1 VRARR
6 YVGTVS
12 SAFAVAAAGLA
23 ASRHLTHGWGATPI
37 EHAAP
42 LPGDELVAEP
52 AIVATRA
59 VTIAATPEQ
68 IWPWLVQIGQDRGGM
83 YSYDWLENLL
93 GLDIH
98 STDVIRDEWQDLA
111 VGDRITLMPA
121 GFAGA
126 AAGYSLPVV
135 RIDPPRSLVLRQAPP
150 EHPWDAVWS
159 FHLVP
164 LDDGRTRLI
173 SRSRSHRHHGLRG
186 AIDVALDAAMD
197 PVTWLMTRKMLLG
210 IEQRAETGAGPPVHI
225 RRQLDDDIARLGL
238 HDRRTDT
245 RVVTGDDL
253 ADLPAPAERYLR
265 RMGVVGMARP
275 HCFRIRF
282 RGEMRLRA
290 GQSWMP
296 LEAWQVN
303 ALEPIARVFRM
314 RIDVAG
320 AVPMFGIDRYED
332 RAGHMDGKLL
342 GLVSVAHGEGREFDL
357 GELVTWVND
366 AALLAPAMLLGR
378 RIEWKSVDERSFD
391 VVVTDGPNVVSAR
404 LVLDDDDRLVDFIT
418 DDRWYAGV
426 DPPRRTRWHTPID
439 GWTTAPDGRLFPGH
453 CTATWQLPEGDLAYV
468 RGTFDPATLTFDLAV
483 DAARRSVTLAD

>member
-1 VRARR
+1 MIGRR
-6 YVGTVS
+6 HRGSLSLAVAS
-12 SAFAVAAAGLA
+12 VAAALPA
-23 ASRHLTHGWGATPI
+23 ARRLSHRWGATPA

-98 STDVIRDEWQDLA
+98 STDVIRDEWQHLA
-111 VGDRITLMPA
+111 IDDRITLMPK
-121 GFAGA
+121 GFAGV

-159 FHLVP
+159 FHLVA
-164 LDDGRTRLI
+164 LDAAHTRLI
-173 SRSRSHRHHGLRG
+173 SRSRSHRHRG
-186 AIDVALDAAMD
+186 VRGIIDLTLDGVMD
-197 PVTWLMTRKMLLG
+197 PVTWVMTRKMLLG
-210 IEQRAETGAGPPVHI
+210 IKQRAETGTGAPVHI
-225 RRQLDDDIARLGL
+225 RRQLDDDITRLGL
-238 HDRRTDT
+238 QGRPAARS
-245 RVVTGDDL
+245 VVNDDDL
-253 ADLPAPAERYLR
+253 AGLPEPAVRYLR
-265 RMGVVGMARP
+265 RMGVVGAARP
-275 HCFRIRF
+275 LCFRIRF
-282 RGEMRLRA
+282 RGEMRLRP

-296 LEAWQVN
+296 LDAWQVN
-303 ALEPIARVFRM
+303 AVAPIVRVFRM

-320 AVPMFGIDRYED
+320 AVPMFGVDRYED
-332 RAGHMDGKLL
+332 GAGHMDGKLL
-342 GLVSVAHGEGREFDL
+342 GLVSVAHGEGPEFDL

-366 AALLAPAMLLGR
+366 AALLAPAMLLDR
-378 RIEWKSVDERSFD
+378 RAEWKFVDERSFD

-404 LVLDDDDRLVDFIT
+404 LILGEDDRLVDFVT

-439 GWTTAPDGRLFPGH
+439 EWTTAPDGRLFPGR
-453 CTATWQLPEGDLAYV
+453 CTATWRLPEGDLAYV
-468 RGTFDPATLTFDLAV
+468 RGTFDPATLTYDLASTPS
-483 DAARRSVTLAD
+483 AEP